1 MATKEQ
7 KEFAENFFNENPQ
20 IKVLYLN
27 KRGEVFTDI
36 NYLTNSLLK
45 DKDGKLEEY
54 ETIKRGA
61 ENQKQ
66 EAPGSENQQQE
77 E

>member
-27 KRGEVFTDI
+27 KRGEFFTDI

-45 DKDGKLEEY
+45 DKDGKY
-54 ETIKRGA
+54 VTIKRGA

>member
-27 KRGEVFTDI
+27 KRGEFFTDI

-45 DKDGKLEEY
+45 DKD
-54 ETIKRGA
+54 
-61 ENQKQ
+61 
-66 EAPGSENQQQE
+66 
-77 E
+77 

>member
-1 MATKEQ
+1 MSTKEQ

-27 KRGEVFTDI
+27 KRGEFFTDI
-36 NYLTNSLLK
+36 NYLTNSLLI
-45 DKDGKLEEY
+45 DKDGTLEEY

-66 EAPGSENQQQE
+66 EALGSENQQQE